1 MNAPGKK
8 VAVKAVGSTAAK
20 HQGSGLGLGDM
31 GDLSA
36 LLNAPMA
43 AANGG
48 GPLMIDLTLIDEDP
62 SQPRTKDNP
71 GFTPESIGELA
82 ASYGPNGPKSPISL
96 RDNRDAPGRYIIN
109 HGHRRYRAAK
119 LKGLTVIPSFID
131 NDYHEVDQVIENLQ
145 RNDLTPR
152 EIADWIG
159 RELAKGIKKGDI
171 AKSLGK
177 SPAFVSQHA
186 NLLDL
191 PEPIAKV
198 FNSGRANDVT
208 VVNELVTAY
217 KKNPKEVTA
226 WLADENQEITRGE
239 VKLLREFLEE
249 KRRGE
254 EEGDRD
260 PNAGDASSGQ
270 TDNEASEGQGSD
282 KKEKAADLE
291 KLKKAIIQVTHDGRP
306 ARLILTR
313 RPPAE
318 GYAWLKYDDDG
329 HEAEVNLVD
338 VQLVALV
345 EG

>member
-1 MNAPGKK
+1 MNVPTNKVFVKVPG
-8 VAVKAVGSTAAK
+8 SAAARP
-20 HQGSGLGLGDM
+20 QGSGLGLGDM

-36 LLNAPMA
+36 LLNAPTS

-48 GPLMIDLTLIDEDP
+48 GPLMIALTLIDEDP
-62 SQPRTKDNP
+62 AQPRTKDNP
-71 GFTPESIGELA
+71 GFMPESIGELA

-96 RDNRDAPGRYIIN
+96 RDNLSAAGRYIIN

-119 LKGLTVIPSFID
+119 VKGLPVIPSFID

-171 AKSLGK
+171 ARSVGK
-177 SPAFVSQHA
+177 SAAFVSQHA

-198 FNSGRANDVT
+198 FNGGRANDVT

-217 KKNPKEVTA
+217 KKNPKEVA
-226 WLADENQEITRGE
+226 VWLADENQEVTRGE

-249 KRRGE
+249 KRSN
-254 EEGDRD
+254 EEGDHGSD
-260 PNAGDASSGQ
+260 SDDELGGKTGSEAG
-270 TDNEASEGQGSD
+270 EGQGVP
-282 KKEKAADLE
+282 KKEKEPAPE
-291 KLKKAIIQVTHDGRP
+291 KLKKAIIQVAYNGRP

-329 HEAEVNLVD
+329 QEFEARLAD
-338 VQLVALV
+338 VTLVALV